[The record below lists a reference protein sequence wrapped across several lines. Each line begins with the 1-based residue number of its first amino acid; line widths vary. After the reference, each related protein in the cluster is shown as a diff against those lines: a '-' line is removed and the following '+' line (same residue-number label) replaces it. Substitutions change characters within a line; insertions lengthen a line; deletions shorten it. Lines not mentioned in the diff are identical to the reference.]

1 MEEEKQSYRIK
12 LGYTPTLVK
21 IIRLCALSKTTSQT
35 LNVLVRNR
43 SSLLYY
49 SVRYI
54 TVSNIEVRLKRFQK
68 MLSDKTSENR
78 HRCILTINAKDCR
91 SPIQVRHKTSVLFGR
106 FFCHQQKCLPS
117 EKPQSKQR
125 LAHKNRT

>member
-1 MEEEKQSYRIK
+1 MNFSLPREVKLRNMEEEKQSYRIK

-49 SVRYI
+49 SV
-54 TVSNIEVRLKRFQK
+54 Q
-68 MLSDKTSENR
+68 
-78 HRCILTINAKDCR
+78 HRSQAETISKDA
-91 SPIQVRHKTSVLFGR
+91 
-106 FFCHQQKCLPS
+106 
-117 EKPQSKQR
+117 QR
-125 LAHKNRT
+125 QDF